1 MDMFEVSM
9 NHLLKAQDLS
19 AHSAIWSAGKCEN
32 SLKTGAL
39 RMGFSRHY
47 FNVAMNR
54 HGYLSQ
60 SSSFACRVTWKNW
73 YVT

>member
-1 MDMFEVSM
+1 MFEVRM

-19 AHSAIWSAGKCEN
+19 AHSDIWSAGKCEN

-39 RMGFSRHY
+39 RMGFSHHY
-47 FNVAMNR
+47 FNVDMNR

-60 SSSFACRVTWKNW
+60 PSSFACRVAWKNG
-73 YVT
+73 YAT